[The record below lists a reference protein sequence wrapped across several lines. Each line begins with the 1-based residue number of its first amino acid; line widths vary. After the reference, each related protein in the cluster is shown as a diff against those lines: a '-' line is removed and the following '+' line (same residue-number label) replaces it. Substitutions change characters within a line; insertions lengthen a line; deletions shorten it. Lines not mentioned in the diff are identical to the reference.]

1 MSITTRPPATA
12 WIGVTCTDDRLRGLH
27 RRHYSSEKS
36 GRRRGRPVEHP
47 NQLRMIGPG
56 EYLALLTLDASA
68 GFIWRRSRY
77 RKDGQLGVECALFRN
92 ERGRRCEDR
101 SHGHNSVRL
110 IEEAVA
116 LAWAKW
122 PGERLFTHVN
132 PERVNATT
140 PGYCFILAGFR
151 ALDERTRAGLVVLER
166 LPGGAGDRHDGL
178 HDFTMNSPAHRDWN
192 AAGELVEA
200 PGPRGG

>member
-68 GFIWRRSRY
+68 GQCRAAGTPVFV
-77 RKDGQLGVECALFRN
+77 KQLGGKAVGLPE
-92 ERGRRCEDR
+92 GRLRHRKGADPAEWPEDLR
-101 SHGHNSVRL
+101 VR
-110 IEEAVA
+110 E
-116 LAWAKW
+116 W
-122 PGERLFTHVN
+122 PR
-132 PERVNATT
+132 
-140 PGYCFILAGFR
+140 
-151 ALDERTRAGLVVLER
+151 
-166 LPGGAGDRHDGL
+166 
-178 HDFTMNSPAHRDWN
+178 
-192 AAGELVEA
+192 
-200 PGPRGG
+200 